1 MSPELMDLLQTG
13 LRIVAA
19 IIVFFIGRWLAGRVR
34 AALSI
39 TLNKTPLAPPMT
51 RLLLTAAYYGLLL
64 AALGIALT
72 VAGFSVDNVLTV
84 AIVVV
89 LVLGLLLRQS
99 LSDLA
104 AAITF
109 MLFQPFRLGEVIK
122 SNEVQGTVK
131 EIQLFNTVLVTNDDV
146 TVIIPN
152 AKIQNDKL
160 LNYTRQGQLRVE
172 FVFTVGYECDLKH
185 VKQVLSELISAD
197 PRVLTDPAPLIFVQE
212 LVDNGVALAV
222 QPWVKPA
229 DYWPLRRDFVEC
241 VKVRFDAEGIS
252 LPGPQR
258 DVRLYPMGSAAPVAV
273 GAPEPIGA

>member
-64 AALGIALT
+64 AALGVALA

-84 AIVVV
+84 ALVVV

-131 EIQLFNTVLVTNDDV
+131 EIQLFNTVLVTGDDV

-229 DYWPLRRDFVEC
+229 DYWPLRRDFVER